1 MKNVIKIAIAAIATV
16 ALSAT
21 ATNANAQQKGDMA
34 AGAKAAF
41 ATSNGYSHLG
51 LGAEFQ
57 YNVMDPLRLEGSF
70 TYFLPKE
77 MAGGFASAKTSM
89 WDASVNAHWLF
100 RVGSGINVYP
110 LAGLGI
116 FGVKSKASVDL
127 GELGSYGASA
137 GASEFALNLG
147 GGADFFLSDKTFVN
161 AEAKYLISG
170 GGLLVLSAG
179 VGFMF

>member
-1 MKNVIKIAIAAIATV
+1 MKNFFKVAIAAIAIVMTTV
-16 ALSAT
+16 T
-21 ATNANAQQKGDMA
+21 ANAQEKGDMA
-34 AGAKAAF
+34 AGVKLGF

-51 LGAEFQ
+51 AGAKFQ
-57 YNVMDPLRLEGSF
+57 YNILDPLRLEGSF

-77 MAGGFASAKTSM
+77 MGGGLVSAKTSM

-100 RVGSGINVYP
+100 GLGDKVNLYP

-116 FGVKSKASVDL
+116 FGVTSKAEVL
-127 GELGSYGASA
+127 GIGASV
-137 GASEFALNLG
+137 STNDFALNLG
-147 GGADFFLSDKTFVN
+147 GGVDFKISQSIALN
-161 AEAKYLISG
+161 AEAKYMIAG